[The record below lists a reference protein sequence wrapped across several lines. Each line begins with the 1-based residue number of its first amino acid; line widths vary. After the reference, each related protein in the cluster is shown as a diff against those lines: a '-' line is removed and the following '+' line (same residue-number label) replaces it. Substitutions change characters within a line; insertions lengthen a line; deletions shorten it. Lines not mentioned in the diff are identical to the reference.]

1 MLLFNLATGCLASEH
16 PFLHIDAAVS
26 VQIEALKQSGL
37 IFLPFGKQGV
47 DVGFG
52 VEFERSA
59 AQGSEVAQGVDW
71 VVDQELPFR
80 IAKAVFGPAFFVTGE
95 DLCVFNIDYA
105 LATVIFKDERD
116 VAFAATGDMPF
127 VVACFFFDLIAIPKT
142 WQ

>member
-52 VEFERSA
+52 VEFKGAST
-59 AQGSEVAQGVDW
+59 QGSKIAQRVNA
-71 VVDQELPFR
+71 VVEQELPFC
-80 IAKAVFGPAFFVTGE
+80 ITKSAF
-95 DLCVFNIDYA
+95 
-105 LATVIFKDERD
+105 
-116 VAFAATGDMPF
+116 
-127 VVACFFFDLIAIPKT
+127 
-142 WQ
+142 